1 MPPFSNHSHTSHTT
15 QKITKWKSSST
26 FVCKL
31 VRASVGNWNLWA
43 HNLLKSGA
51 YLLHAASSTQQSSTH
66 HTPSTYS
73 YTPLSLSLSLFLY
86 LSLTILLPSMLPYT
100 PLQQHC
106 HIITAPVDSTI
117 TASILASS
125 TTLPLHSLLA
135 PTLLLSTTTTS
146 PHSTLHT
153 PQSVPLLSY
162 FFRLI
167 VTCPIAPVDSAKV
180 GYSTLQSKAQTA
192 GPSTPQTLRGGL
204 EECLNCCLLK
214 TCVLGVATTTNDR
227 PNTIWGVQT
236 LGGSEL
242 TGNAPFKG
250 NQPAQIT
257 GTEAEPQQIVAQ
269 RLLSCLQYPVP

>member
-1 MPPFSNHSHTSHTT
+1 
-15 QKITKWKSSST
+15 
-26 FVCKL
+26 
-31 VRASVGNWNLWA
+31 
-43 HNLLKSGA
+43 
-51 YLLHAASSTQQSSTH
+51 
-66 HTPSTYS
+66 
-73 YTPLSLSLSLFLY
+73 
-86 LSLTILLPSMLPYT
+86 MLPYT

-135 PTLLLSTTTTS
+135 PTPPTLLCSPLLLPS

-153 PQSVPLLSY
+153 PQSVPLVSY

-167 VTCPIAPVDSAKV
+167 VTCPIALVLVNSAKV

-192 GPSTPQTLRGGL
+192 GPSTPQTLWGGL

-227 PNTIWGVQT
+227 PNTNIWGVQT

>member
-1 MPPFSNHSHTSHTT
+1 M
-15 QKITKWKSSST
+15 
-26 FVCKL
+26 
-31 VRASVGNWNLWA
+31 NLWA
-43 HNLLKSGA
+43 HNLLNQELPTTWCSV
-51 YLLHAASSTQQSSTH
+51 LHTTKQHPHTLTHTLTH
-66 HTPSTYS
+66 HYS
-73 YTPLSLSLSLFLY
+73 LY
-86 LSLTILLPSMLPYT
+86 LSPLTILLPSKHHTHNYKQH
-100 PLQQHC
+100 QQLHY
-106 HIITAPVDSTI
+106 IITAPVDSTI
-117 TASILASS
+117 FASVLAR
-125 TTLPLHSLLA
+125 TLHSLLA
-135 PTLLLSTTTTS
+135 PTPPTPPTLCT
-146 PHSTLHT
+146 TLHT
-153 PQSVPLLSY
+153 PHSTVSY

>member
-1 MPPFSNHSHTSHTT
+1 MQRPP
-15 QKITKWKSSST
+15 
-26 FVCKL
+26 
-31 VRASVGNWNLWA
+31 
-43 HNLLKSGA
+43 HNKTA
-51 YLLHAASSTQQSSTH
+51 PTH
-66 HTPSTYS
+66 PHTYS
-73 YTPLSLSLSLFLY
+73 YTPLSLSLSSNHTTTLHIHHTHNY
-86 LSLTILLPSMLPYT
+86 KQH
-100 PLQQHC
+100 QQLHY
-106 HIITAPVDSTI
+106 IITAPVDSTI

-153 PQSVPLLSY
+153 PQSVPLVSY

-192 GPSTPQTLRGGL
+192 GASTPQTLRGGL

-236 LGGSEL
+236 LGGE
-242 TGNAPFKG
+242 
-250 NQPAQIT
+250 
-257 GTEAEPQQIVAQ
+257 
-269 RLLSCLQYPVP
+269 

>member
-1 MPPFSNHSHTSHTT
+1 MGHS
-15 QKITKWKSSST
+15 
-26 FVCKL
+26 
-31 VRASVGNWNLWA
+31 NLWA
-43 HNLLKSGA
+43 HNLLNLELPTTWCSV
-51 YLLHAASSTQQSSTH
+51 LHTTKQHPHTLTHTLTH
-66 HTPSTYS
+66 HS
-73 YTPLSLSLSLFLY
+73 LY
-86 LSLTILLPSMLPYT
+86 LSPLTILLPSIHHTHNYKQH
-100 PLQQHC
+100 QQLHY
-106 HIITAPVDSTI
+106 IITAPVDSTI

-135 PTLLLSTTTTS
+135 PKLLLSTTTTS
-146 PHSTLHT
+146 PHSTLQT
-153 PQSVPLLSY
+153 PQSVPLVSY

-204 EECLNCCLLK
+204 EECWLNCCLLK

-227 PNTIWGVQT
+227 PNTNIWGVQT